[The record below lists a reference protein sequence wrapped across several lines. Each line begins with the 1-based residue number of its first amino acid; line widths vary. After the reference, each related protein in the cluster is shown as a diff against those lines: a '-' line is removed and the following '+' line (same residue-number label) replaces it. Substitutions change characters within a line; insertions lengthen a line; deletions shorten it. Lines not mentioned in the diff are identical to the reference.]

1 MFWHCETITR
11 EATKAIVQVTTAAS
25 ATAKAAATVAEAVAG
40 PAAVTKIFAA
50 TAAATSPSHVE
61 ALAIGER

>member
-1 MFWHCETITR
+1 
-11 EATKAIVQVTTAAS
+11 VL
-25 ATAKAAATVAEAVAG
+25 EAVAG
-40 PAAVTKIFAA
+40 PAAVAKSFAA

>member
-1 MFWHCETITR
+1 MFWHCETITG
-11 EATKAIVQVTTAAS
+11 EATKAVVQVTTAIS
-25 ATAKAAATVAEAVAG
+25 ATVAEAVAG
-40 PAAVTKIFAA
+40 PAAVAKSFAA